1 MWLQTVK
8 FIVEKSK
15 CAGLAQEI
23 GFSSPNSCSLPWL
36 AKGATQL
43 CTSKRT
49 VINCTGLRLSVS
61 DWLVI
66 MIGPGG
72 LLLVVPTYMQ
82 FQFYWWS
89 CQKKEA
95 KLRDLILLSTVT
107 YWTLVEMHL
116 LLCCIIS
123 HLIVFFTLYYILV
136 YPMQLLPSVHKFH
149 TNHVVK
155 NSSYVI

>member
-1 MWLQTVK
+1 
-8 FIVEKSK
+8 
-15 CAGLAQEI
+15 
-23 GFSSPNSCSLPWL
+23 
-36 AKGATQL
+36 L